1 MALRGEAPKRTDG
14 VLDGLRRGYRQ
25 RGQPDCRGI
34 PMLNAFRINGPKLE
48 RLAAGEP
55 LEAAVWIDLYRPQP
69 AQVDVVQALGVEV
82 PTLADMEEIE
92 ISSRLYREDG
102 VDYMTA
108 VLPGLSDTKDPV
120 TGPVTFILTSRRI
133 VTVRHHNPRPFETYP
148 ERADKVGPGC
158 MDPERI
164 FLSLVEEITGR
175 LADLLE
181 GAGRG
186 LDDIAREVYG
196 ETTARSEAL
205 MLALRRIGREG
216 EQIGRVR
223 LALMTTERMVSWFG
237 QSLVDGHRGAGLQP
251 LVKGLMRDMQA
262 LEVHADF
269 LSTRVALATDA
280 TLGMINLSQNQTIK
294 IVSVVA
300 VVFLP
305 PTVIASA
312 YGMNFR
318 HMPELGW
325 MFGYPMALVL
335 MLASAVGTFLFFKWK
350 KWL

>member
-1 MALRGEAPKRTDG
+1 MLHAYRT
-14 VLDGLRRGYRQ
+14 
-25 RGQPDCRGI
+25 
-34 PMLNAFRINGPKLE
+34 NGPRLE
-48 RLAAGEP
+48 RMATGAP
-55 LEAAVWIDLYRPQP
+55 LQDAVWIDLYRPQP
-69 AQVDVVQALGVEV
+69 AQVEVVQALGIEV

-92 ISSRLYREDG
+92 ISSRLYREAG

-120 TGPVTFILTSRRI
+120 TGPVTFILTSHQI

-158 MDPERI
+158 MDSERV
-164 FLSLVEEITGR
+164 FLSLIEEITGR

-181 GAGRG
+181 NAGRG
-186 LDDIAREVYG
+186 LDDVAREVYG
-196 ETTARSEAL
+196 ETKASADAL
-205 MLALRRIGREG
+205 LLALRRIGREG

-223 LALMTTERMVSWFG
+223 LSLMTMERMVSWFG
-237 QSLVDGHRGAGLQP
+237 QSLGGGHRGAGLQP

-312 YGMNFR
+312 YGMNFH
-318 HMPELGW
+318 HMPELDW
-325 MFGYPMALVL
+325 VFGYPMAIAL